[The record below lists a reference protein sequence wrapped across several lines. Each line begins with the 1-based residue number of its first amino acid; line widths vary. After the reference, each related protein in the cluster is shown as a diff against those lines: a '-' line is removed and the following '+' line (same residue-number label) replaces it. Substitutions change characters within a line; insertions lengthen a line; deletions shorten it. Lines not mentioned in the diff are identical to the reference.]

1 MTRTFLSSVL
11 AIVVAAPASADV
23 TLKQTTTG
31 KGLGMSGTMAVTT
44 YIKGLKMRSEMVD
57 GNTTRVTIMDVENQK
72 MYSFDTRRKEADV
85 FDMQQFSAE
94 LNKSVDASQLKGTV
108 KANGQT
114 RQVAGQTAAGYD
126 MEVIVPAM
134 MGGQGGMKMTA
145 TLTGPMWIVKGAPGT
160 QDYLNFYKGAVEK
173 GWIFSD
179 PRAAKGAPGQAK
191 AMAEM
196 YRQLVEAGGIPYEQE
211 IQIRMSAEGPMGGLL
226 GKMGNMTSTTTV
238 QSVEVGSL
246 ADDLFAPPAG
256 YKLNNRK

>member
-1 MTRTFLSSVL
+1 MTRTFLTAVL
-11 AIVVAAPASADV
+11 AMGIAAPASADV
-23 TLKQTTTG
+23 TLKQTTSG
-31 KGLGMSGTMAVTT
+31 KGPFVSANGAVTT
-44 YIKGLKMRSEMVD
+44 YIKGLKMRTEMVD
-57 GNTTRVTIMDVENQK
+57 GNTTRVTIFDVESQK

-85 FDMQQFSAE
+85 FEMQQFTEE
-94 LNKSVDASQLKGTV
+94 LNKSVNMSQMKATV

-114 RQVAGQTAAGYD
+114 KQVAGQTATGYD

-134 MGGQGGMKMTA
+134 MGGQGGMAMTA
-145 TLTGPMWIVKGAPGT
+145 TLSGPMWVVKGAPGT
-160 QDYLNFYKGAVEK
+160 QEYLNFYKGAVEK

-211 IQIRMSAEGPMGGLL
+211 IQIRMSAEGPMAGLMS
-226 GKMGNMTSTTTV
+226 KMGNMTSTTTV
-238 QSVEVGSL
+238 QSVEVGPL

-256 YKLNNRK
+256 YKLNTRK